1 MTTPH
6 TGATLNDVAH
16 MRGSVLFEGADGRN
30 KVTRFWML
38 LVLSSVIASAGVIG
52 DSTATVIGAMIV
64 APMML
69 PIQGIMLAVVLG
81 DRRSLL
87 RSVFFVIA
95 GATASIAIG
104 WAVGFLDPNSITA
117 ATNAQVA
124 GRVSPGLTD
133 LLAALG
139 TGVVGSIALIRK
151 DISDTLPGVAI
162 AISLVPP
169 LVVVG
174 LTLES
179 GAYDESFGALFLFV
193 ANVAA
198 ILTTGLIVAAIYG
211 VRRRNFS
218 RALDETPVARRTGA
232 YVAIGSLFVIVAGV
246 LSLSTIGYTFNAF
259 RESAIYAVATDWAA
273 ESDWQVISVS
283 TEEQDQVVV
292 RVEGPLP
299 SPDPADLR
307 AALIAADADPEVVRV
322 IMVPVD
328 AVDLGARE

>member
-6 TGATLNDVAH
+6 TGATLNDVSH
-16 MRGSVLFEGADGRN
+16 MRDSVLFEGADGRN

-38 LVLSSVIASAGVIG
+38 LVLSSVIAAAGVIG

-87 RSVFFVIA
+87 RSVFFVVA
-95 GATASIAIG
+95 GASASIAIG

-179 GAYDESFGALFLFV
+179 GAFSESFGALFLFV

-218 RALDETPVARRTGA
+218 RALSDTPVARRTGA

-259 RESAIYAVATDWAA
+259 RESSIYGVATDWA
-273 ESDWQVISVS
+273 SDSGWKVISVN
-283 TEEQDQVVV
+283 TEDQDHVVV
-292 RVEGPLP
+292 RVEGPIP
-299 SPDPADLR
+299 APDPTELR
-307 AALIAADADPEVVRV
+307 TALTAANIDATVVGV
-322 IMVPVD
+322 VMVPVD
-328 AVDLGARE
+328 AVDLGDLP